1 MASSRPRIEEV
12 ADEDDIDIDNMDF
25 DPADYDPRAPI
36 IRPADI
42 PSTASSAAALRRPP
56 PQQQQPLP
64 SQPELGLSAGFNQ
77 TKYINKSDMEGK
89 FRKYQCVYPLY
100 FDAAKSKAEGRRVGK
115 KNAIPNPL
123 AREIVAALNSQGFQ
137 TIFEPTKSHPKD
149 WANPGR
155 VRVLLK
161 EDGEPVH
168 PTIKTKRQMFDVVAQ
183 WLQDHPTL
191 PESPLLLRF
200 HGMPHPDK
208 PPPPPAVPK
217 GWKINEIL
225 PLHSPALSGGG
236 VSDNIFKEMMGEMA
250 GAGGDRSATP
260 PPKEKKDKKKKK

>member
-1 MASSRPRIEEV
+1 MSSNRPRIEEV

-42 PSTASSAAALRRPP
+42 PSTTSFADAPGRSLPRQPP
-56 PQQQQPLP
+56 PPGP
-64 SQPELGLSAGFNQ
+64 PELGLSSGFNQ
-77 TKYINKSDMEGK
+77 TKYINQSDMEGK
-89 FRKYQCVYPLY
+89 FRKYQSVYPIY
-100 FDAAKSKAEGRRVGK
+100 FDVSKSKAEGRRVGK
-115 KNAIPNPL
+115 KNAVPNPL
-123 AREIVAALNSQGFQ
+123 ARDIVGALNSQGFQ

-168 PTIKTKRQMFDVVAQ
+168 RTVKTKRQMFDLVAKY
-183 WLQDHPTL
+183 LQDHPTT
-191 PESPLLLRF
+191 PEAPLLLRF
-200 HGMPHPDK
+200 HGMPHTDK

-217 GWKINEIL
+217 GWKINSIV

-250 GAGGDRSATP
+250 GASGDRSGTP